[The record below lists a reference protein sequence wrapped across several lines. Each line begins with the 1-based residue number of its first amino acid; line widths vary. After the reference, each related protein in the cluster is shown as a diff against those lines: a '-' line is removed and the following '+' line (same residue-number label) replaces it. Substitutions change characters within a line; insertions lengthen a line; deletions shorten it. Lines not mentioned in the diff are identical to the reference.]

1 MTAIAKHEMQRQ
13 ALQGPAVEFTDDAYD
28 AAIRFVR
35 ALGIRQAKL
44 DATSEV
50 SELTSTVH

>member
-50 SELTSTVH
+50 SELTRTVH